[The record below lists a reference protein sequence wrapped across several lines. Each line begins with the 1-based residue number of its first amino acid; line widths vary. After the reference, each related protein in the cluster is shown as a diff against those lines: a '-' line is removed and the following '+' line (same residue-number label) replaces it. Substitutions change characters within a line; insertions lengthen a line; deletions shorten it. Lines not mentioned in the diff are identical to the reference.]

1 MFNPY
6 DFNRD
11 GRWSMPE
18 RTFTYYGIGEEYRRA
33 DAESGGGRRGGGGC
47 GSCLGGCGCAVV
59 LLALLFLLFWML
71 ASCAAS

>member
-1 MFNPY
+1 MGANPY

-11 GRWSMPE
+11 GRWSTPE
-18 RTFTYYGIGEEYRRA
+18 RAFTHYGIGGELRRA
-33 DAESGGGRRGGGGC
+33 DSGRARSPGGC

>member
-18 RTFTYYGIGEEYRRA
+18 RAFTHYLVGEEYRRA
-33 DAESGGGRRGGGGC
+33 DAGGGRGPRHGGGC
-47 GSCLGGCGCAVV
+47 GSCLGGCGC
-59 LLALLFLLFWML
+59 LLALLVFAYLLLWGL
-71 ASCAAS
+71 ASCAFG